1 MRDGTV
7 VPTLAVAQ
15 LRVTSRRRRLGGV
28 AIAEWGLMSQIDRA
42 KGHTWGSDLRDRESL
57 KAEGRRFDSASDH
70 SIPGICDASYS
81 VAGAISS
88 SSTKRPSLQ
97 FRGSFQAECDLI

>member
-1 MRDGTV
+1 M
-7 VPTLAVAQ
+7 VPALAVAQ
-15 LRVTSRRRRLGGV
+15 LRVTCQRRLGGV

-70 SIPGICDASYS
+70 SIPGHLRRELLRGWHYLIEQHQTALLA
-81 VAGAISS
+81 VQ
-88 SSTKRPSLQ
+88 RQ
-97 FRGSFQAECDLI
+97 FSGRMRSDLTCL